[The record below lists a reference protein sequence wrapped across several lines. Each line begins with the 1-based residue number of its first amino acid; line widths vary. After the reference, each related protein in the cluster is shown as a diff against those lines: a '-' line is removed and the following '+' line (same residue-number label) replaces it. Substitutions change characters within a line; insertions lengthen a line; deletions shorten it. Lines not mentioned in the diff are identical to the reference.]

1 MLILLCL
8 RTSKICTSALYL
20 LYRTAAITPM
30 PFHAS
35 ASSRPRTLS
44 TARYHAT
51 ALSRLRAL
59 STARYHATTL
69 SRPRTLSTARYHA
82 SASSRLRSIKPL
94 SYITH
99 PLRARIGA
107 YIGAKL
113 RKNINKEKHHREK
126 FPDGVILSMS
136 GLIVAT
142 SGRGT
147 PRALCATRQVWQR
160 SAASRS
166 RRPPSP
172 SYSQ

>member
-8 RTSKICTSALYL
+8 RTSKISTSALYL
-20 LYRTAAITPM
+20 FYRTAAITP
-30 PFHAS
+30 PHHHAI
-35 ASSRPRTLS
+35 APPS
-44 TARYHAT
+44 TARYCAT
-51 ALSRLRAL
+51 TLSRPRAL

-69 SRPRTLSTARYHA
+69 SRPRTLSTARNHA
-82 SASSRLRSIKPL
+82 TAISRLRSIKPL
-94 SYITH
+94 SHITH

-113 RKNINKEKHHREK
+113 RKNIDKEKHHREK

-160 SAASRS
+160 SAASQS

>member
-8 RTSKICTSALYL
+8 RTSQISTSALYL
-20 LYRTAAITPM
+20 LYRTAAITPL

-35 ASSRPRTLS
+35 ASSRPRASKCCTLLRYYPS
-44 TARYHAT
+44 TPLHHHAL
-51 ALSRLRAL
+51 APPSA
-59 STARYHATTL
+59 AHYYATTL
-69 SRPRTLSTARYHA
+69 PHRCT
-82 SASSRLRSIKPL
+82 IKPL
-94 SYITH
+94 SHITH

-113 RKNINKEKHHREK
+113 RKNIDKEKHHREK

-136 GLIVAT
+136 GLIVTT

-147 PRALCATRQVWQR
+147 PRVLCATRRVWQR

>member
-20 LYRTAAITPM
+20 LYRTAATTPL

-35 ASSRPRTLS
+35 ASLRPRTLS

-51 ALSRLRAL
+51 TLSRLCAL
-59 STARYHATTL
+59 STARYHATAL
-69 SRPRTLSTARYHA
+69 SRPRT
-82 SASSRLRSIKPL
+82 IKPL
-94 SYITH
+94 SHITH

-113 RKNINKEKHHREK
+113 RKNIDKEKHHREK

-172 SYSQ
+172 SYSP

>member
-8 RTSKICTSALYL
+8 RTSQISTSALYL
-20 LYRTAAITPM
+20 FYRTAAITPL

-35 ASSRPRTLS
+35 ASSRPRASKYCTLLRHYPS
-44 TARYHAT
+44 TPPHYQ
-51 ALSRLRAL
+51 ALL
-59 STARYHATTL
+59 
-69 SRPRTLSTARYHA
+69 PV
-82 SASSRLRSIKPL
+82 
-94 SYITH
+94 TH

-113 RKNINKEKHHREK
+113 RKNIDKEKHHREK

-147 PRALCATRQVWQR
+147 PRVLCATRRVWQR